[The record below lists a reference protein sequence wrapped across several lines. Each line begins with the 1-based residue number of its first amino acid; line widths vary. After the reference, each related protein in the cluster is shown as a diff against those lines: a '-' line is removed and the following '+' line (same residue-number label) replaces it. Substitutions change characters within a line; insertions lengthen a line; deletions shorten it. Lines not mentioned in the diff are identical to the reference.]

1 MDKTGNH
8 CLTWG
13 AGARYV
19 FSLMLLPH
27 VELRYVD
34 ETIGYGTFAT
44 RFIAKGTITWVRD
57 ALDQVFSVAQVEAM
71 HPTYRSVL
79 ERYSYIDGAGDRI
92 LCWDHA
98 RFVNHSC
105 RATCLAPGFDFE
117 IAVRDI
123 LAGEELTDDYGTLNT
138 EIFNCLC
145 REPTCRGVV
154 RADDVFVHGDA
165 WDALLVD
172 AFPAVATV
180 PQPLWELVKE
190 KDEVAEVLAGRAAL
204 PSCRLFAATARTP
217 RQRLELEARAT
228 GSPGP

>member
-1 MDKTGNH
+1 M
-8 CLTWG
+8 
-13 AGARYV
+13 

-44 RFIAKGTITWVRD
+44 RFIPKGTITWVRD
-57 ALDQVFSVAQVEAM
+57 ALDQVFSTAQFEAM
-71 HPTYRSVL
+71 NPTYRSVL

-138 EIFNCLC
+138 EIFNCCC
-145 REPTCRGVV
+145 RTPNCRSVV
-154 RADDVFVHGDA
+154 RAEDIFVYGDA
-165 WDALLVD
+165 WDALLLE
-172 AFPAVATV
+172 AFPAVAKV

-217 RQRLELEARAT
+217 RQRLELQARAA